1 MFEIPSNPLIEKCIV
16 TKETVINKE
25 APKII
30 IDSSREKETKTKVM
44 QRKST
49 TKKDNTFTA

>member
-16 TKETVINKE
+16 TKETVVNKE

-30 IDSSREKETKTKVM
+30 IDANRKKEQNQVKKE
-44 QRKST
+44 RRT
-49 TKKDNTFTA
+49 TNNKNNIETA